1 MKIIVVNEQGY
12 EPPQTLQFDKRL
24 LWLLPAFIALL
35 TVALLWQ
42 GFALQQRAQVIQHTK
57 QQLATLQHDLLM
69 EQREL
74 QAFYQYSNGVFQQQA
89 KQAGLLQARMTRL
102 EALGSR
108 LADRAD
114 FADEFDFYNMPSLGG
129 PETKLPDSEALSQ
142 ADIRSALKQLNLQL
156 DRREQEIQAID
167 ALLSN
172 KKIRQESYLA
182 GRPAESG
189 WLSSQFGKRIDP
201 FTGNAAWHNGVDFA
215 GKEGTHV
222 LAVAA
227 GVVVWSGERYGYGQL
242 VEVNHGNGF
251 TTRYAHNKENSV
263 QIGEVVS
270 KGQTLAKMGS
280 TGRSTGPHVH
290 FEVLHNG
297 KAVDPRNYIYRKSL

>member
-1 MKIIVVNEQGY
+1 MRIIVIDEQGY
-12 EPPQTLQFDKRL
+12 KPQHTFLLDKRL
-24 LWLLPAFIALL
+24 LVLLAGVLAFFLL
-35 TVALLWQ
+35 AFLWQ
-42 GFALQQRAQVIQHTK
+42 SVVLHKRAQIIQKTK
-57 QQLATLQHDLLM
+57 QQLAEFQQDVLL

-89 KQAGLLQARMTRL
+89 KQAGLLQARLTRL

-108 LADRAD
+108 LAERAD

-129 PETKLPDSEALSQ
+129 PETDLLDTKALSQ
-142 ADIRSALKQLNLQL
+142 ADIRSTLKQLSLQL

-172 KKIRQESYLA
+172 KKIRQESYVA
-182 GRPAESG
+182 GRPAASG

-201 FTGNAAWHNGVDFA
+201 FTGNASWHNGIDFA

-222 LAVAA
+222 QAVAA

-251 TTRYAHNKENSV
+251 TTRYAHNKENTV

-290 FEVLHNG
+290 FEVLRNG

>member
-1 MKIIVVNEQGY
+1 MKVIIVDEQGY
-12 EPPQTLQFDKRL
+12 KPPQSLQFDKRL
-24 LWLLPAFIALL
+24 LYLLPVFVVLLALL
-35 TVALLWQ
+35 LLWQ
-42 GFALQQRAQVIQHTK
+42 SFVLHQRAGIIHNSK
-57 QQLATLQHDLLM
+57 QQLADLQQELLL
-69 EQREL
+69 EQRQL

-108 LADRAD
+108 LAERAD
-114 FADEFDFYNMPSLGG
+114 FADEFDFYNLPSIGG
-129 PETKLPDSEALSQ
+129 PEADLSDSQALSQ
-142 ADIRSALKQLNLQL
+142 ADIRSVLKELDWQL

-172 KKIRQESYLA
+172 KKIRQESYIA
-182 GRPAESG
+182 GRPAASG

-201 FTGNAAWHNGVDFA
+201 FTGNVAWHNGIDFA

-251 TTRYAHNKENSV
+251 TTRYAHNKENTV
-263 QIGEVVS
+263 RIGDVVS

-290 FEVLHNG
+290 FEVLRHG

>member
-1 MKIIVVNEQGY
+1 MRIIVVDEQGY
-12 EPPQTLQFDKRL
+12 KPPKTLRLDKRL
-24 LWLLPAFIALL
+24 LWLCPVLLAVIAIALL
-35 TVALLWQ
+35 SQSYL
-42 GFALQQRAQVIQHTK
+42 LQQRAQLIEKTQV
-57 QQLATLQHDLLM
+57 QLAEVQQSLLL

-114 FADEFDFYNMPSLGG
+114 FADEFDFYNPPSVGG
-129 PETKLPDSEALSQ
+129 PEADIFDAEPLSQ
-142 ADIRSALKQLNLQL
+142 ADIRSAFKHLNVQL

-172 KKIRQESYLA
+172 KKLRQETYIA

-189 WLSSQFGKRIDP
+189 WLSSNFGKRIDP
-201 FTGNAAWHNGVDFA
+201 FTGSAAWHNGVDFA

-227 GVVVWSGERYGYGQL
+227 GVVVWSGNRYGYGQL

-251 TTRYAHNKENSV
+251 TTRYAHNKENTV
-263 QIGEVVS
+263 RIGDVVS

>member
-1 MKIIVVNEQGY
+1 MRVIVVDEQGY
-12 EPPQTLQFDKRL
+12 KPPKTLQLDKRL
-24 LWLLPAFIALL
+24 LWLFPTLL
-35 TVALLWQ
+35 AVLAVVLL
-42 GFALQQRAQVIQHTK
+42 LQSFLLHQRAQLIEKTK
-57 QQLATLQHDLLM
+57 VQLAEVQQNLLL

-114 FADEFDFYNMPSLGG
+114 FADEFDFYNLPSVGG
-129 PETKLPDSEALSQ
+129 PEADIFDDQPLSQ
-142 ADIRSALKQLNLQL
+142 ADIRNAYKHLNIQL

-172 KKIRQESYLA
+172 KKLRQETYVA

-189 WLSSQFGKRIDP
+189 WLSSNFGKRIDP

-227 GVVVWSGERYGYGQL
+227 GVVVWSGNRYGYGQL

-251 TTRYAHNKENSV
+251 TTRYAHNKENTV
-263 QIGEVVS
+263 RIGDVVS

-290 FEVLHNG
+290 FEVLRNG